1 MRDFKKFCCKAAL
14 ISFAFLRSAV
24 LCRPMQFS
32 FAYFY
37 QRQEVIFNGEFFPV
51 QIRAI
56 AI

>member
-37 QRQEVIFNGEFFPV
+37 QRQEVIFKGEFFLV